1 MIHTSS
7 IVNSSVPVVCD
18 RKRRTQ
24 VRKRRRRDTGHLIIS
39 EHYCPANIGKM
50 NTLSTTAAW
59 PSSLSY
65 LRVI

>member
-7 IVNSSVPVVCD
+7 LVNSCVPVLWD

-24 VRKRRRRDTGHLIIS
+24 VRKGRRRDTGPLTIS
-39 EHYCPANIGKM
+39 EHYCPANIGEID
-50 NTLSTTAAW
+50 TSSTTAAW
-59 PSSLSY
+59 PSGLSY